1 MLSWA
6 SRALGVVGRG
16 LQGVGRGRP
25 AVWTGVWRASSSGG
39 GDGRVRTDGPVVV
52 SSPHSGVNI
61 PDSVSVAEFVMDKL
75 AKYGDKTAL
84 VSHSCALLLTNFQ
97 CAPSTG
103 AESLMIVI
111 LFFPPLLY
119 RHSVVFSHLPCPD

>member
-16 LQGVGRGRP
+16 LHGVGRGRP
-25 AVWTGVWRASSSGG
+25 AVCTGVWRASSSGG

-75 AKYGDKTAL
+75 AKYGEKTAL
-84 VSHSCALLLTNFQ
+84 VSFNVFSHCCDLLLTNFQ
-97 CAPSTG
+97 CAPRTG
-103 AESLMIVI
+103 AESYKSRS
-111 LFFPPLLY
+111 FF
-119 RHSVVFSHLPCPD
+119 SFMKFISH